1 MELNIHGYIKFHI
14 YFLLIFIMRVFFQR
28 AMDNKM

>member
-14 YFLLIFIMRVFFQR
+14 YFFADIYNACIFPKSYGQ
-28 AMDNKM
+28 

>member
-1 MELNIHGYIKFHI
+1 MELNIYGYIKFHI
-14 YFLLIFIMRVFFQR
+14 YFAVSIFFQR